1 MSIKEITNAVSKLVP
16 ATTRGIAA
24 SLGAFAE
31 YAEGFEA
38 DSKSFNKIAQ
48 GRAGLVDIYVDA
60 ALEKAENLAEAG
72 DEDAI
77 LAGILKFDA
86 SVAKLEAGVDVKPTR
101 VKRTKAE

>member
-1 MSIKEITNAVSKLVP
+1 MSIKEITTAVSKLIP
-16 ATTRGIAA
+16 ASTRGLAA
-24 SLGAFAE
+24 GLGAFAE

-38 DSKSFNKIAQ
+38 DSRSFNKIAQ

-60 ALEKAENLAEAG
+60 ALEKAEELAEAG

-86 SVAKLEAGVDVKPTR
+86 SVAKLDAGVDIKPAR
-101 VKRTKAE
+101 VKHTRA

>member
-16 ATTRGIAA
+16 ATTRGVAA
-24 SLGAFAE
+24 TLGAFAE

-60 ALEKAENLAEAG
+60 ALNKAEDLAEDG
-72 DEDAI
+72 DEEAI
-77 LAGILKFDA
+77 LAGILRFDA
-86 SVAKLEAGVDVKPTR
+86 SVAKLDAGVDIKPAR